1 MAMAD
6 TAFVIGSF
14 RDIDPTVEA
23 LDRLREL
30 GIPEEKIS
38 VLSHFPLSE
47 RMLGRPHHRS
57 WLPVIALVSAAL
69 GFLIGLFFVGIT
81 PHLYVIRVGGQP
93 IVPFPPS
100 ALLLYEF
107 TMLALI
113 LGTFTAFMVLG
124 RFPDRRPEPYDPDL
138 NNGRIA
144 VVIEDPG
151 DRREEVM
158 AALEALGAEDV
169 GQPERR
175 SL

>member
-6 TAFVIGSF
+6 TSFVMGSF
-14 RDIDPTVEA
+14 QDIDPTVEA

-30 GIPEEKIS
+30 GVPEENIS
-38 VLSHFPLSE
+38 VLSHVSLQE
-47 RMLGRPHHRS
+47 RMLGRPHLRT
-57 WLPVIALVSAAL
+57 WLPIIALVSGAL
-69 GFLIGLFFVGIT
+69 GFVIGLFFVGIT

-113 LGTFTAFMVLG
+113 LGTFTGFMVLS
-124 RFPDRRPEPYDPDL
+124 RFPDRKPEPYDSAL
-138 NNGRIA
+138 NDGRFA
-144 VVIEDPG
+144 VVVESPG
-151 DRREEVM
+151 DRRDDVI
-158 AALEALGAEDV
+158 AALEELGALDV